1 MVSSFYLICVCETL
15 QPYSAFQIVLSSVPP
30 LVSET
35 MKLCLSFTS
44 IWGSFPRDKTEVNVE
59 LSSTFP
65 SLRDDNWASHDPA
78 LYSYFICFFQF
89 YIPWQDGKFHIVL
102 CLPWLEVDTPLKT
115 LPLLSSLCLIMEFIP
130 FISFLWNVPCFLW
143 FHINH

>member
-1 MVSSFYLICVCETL
+1 
-15 QPYSAFQIVLSSVPP
+15 
-30 LVSET
+30 
-35 MKLCLSFTS
+35 
-44 IWGSFPRDKTEVNVE
+44 
-59 LSSTFP
+59 
-65 SLRDDNWASHDPA
+65 
-78 LYSYFICFFQF
+78 
-89 YIPWQDGKFHIVL
+89 VL